1 MINLSWFIVRKLPL
15 MNHFCYQKKFV
26 RWDRNKCLEQK
37 KEICHHNKFEILS
50 EEIRNEEL
58 SADSINEK
66 VHQQSLILLL
76 RIYRFHLQL
85 KIKKLMIGMS
95 HKIYCL
101 HRFKI

>member
-1 MINLSWFIVRKLPL
+1 MLEFTTDESFLL
-15 MNHFCYQKKFV
+15 QKKFV
-26 RWDRNKCLEQK
+26 RWDRYKCLEQK

-66 VHQQSLILLL
+66 VHQQSLIPLL